1 MLTFEQARQLALAK
15 IGDDCAL
22 VDSAWR
28 ELANG
33 WYFAFQTRA
42 YLETGNEDEM
52 LIGNAGF
59 VVAKEDG
66 RIFDFSSAFSLE
78 RSIAFYEAGFRFETY
93 DLTVT
98 RIHDP
103 ERTLALFLK
112 LKLRRMPN
120 QVTGALLWEPPKN
133 YERDDLAA
141 ALDALPATFRKQN
154 LTFAA
159 EVFEQ
164 IDAAQCCEY
173 ELHGYYLK
181 PHFAL

>member
-1 MLTFEQARQLALAK
+1 MLTLEQARQLALAK

-22 VDSAWR
+22 EESALR

-42 YLETGNEDEM
+42 YLETGDEDEK

-59 VVAKEDG
+59 VVSKEDG

-98 RIHDP
+98 GIHDL
-103 ERTLALFLK
+103 ERTVALFLK

-141 ALDALPATFRKQN
+141 ALDSLPATFRKQN

-159 EVFEQ
+159 EVFQQ
-164 IDAAQCCEY
+164 IDADRCCDY
-173 ELHGYYLK
+173 ELHGYFLK